1 MKSGSKAALSLSLF
15 LATATVCAGDFDGS
29 RPLTCAPTQV
39 NDCLPGAACTQK
51 TPESAGFGDT
61 IMLDFSKKQATGKY
75 RPDPL
80 PIRSLD
86 RTDEQLILQGTDLKF
101 AWSAVIFQADGRMAT
116 TIVDRQGAFVFFGQ
130 CQPQ

>member
-1 MKSGSKAALSLSLF
+1 MKSGFPAALSLTLV
-15 LATATVCAGDFDGS
+15 LAATTASAGDFDGS

-39 NDCLPGAACTQK
+39 NDCLPGTACTE
-51 TPESAGFGDT
+51 TTLDAAGFADHIT
-61 IMLDFSKKQATGKY
+61 LDFAKKEARGRY

-80 PIRSLD
+80 PIRSVD

-130 CQPQ
+130 CKPQ